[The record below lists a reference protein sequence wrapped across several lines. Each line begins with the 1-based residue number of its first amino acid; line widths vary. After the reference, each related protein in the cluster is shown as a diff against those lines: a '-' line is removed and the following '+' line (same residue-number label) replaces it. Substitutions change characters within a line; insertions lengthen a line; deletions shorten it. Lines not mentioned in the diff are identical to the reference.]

1 MSSGPFPGSAEDKG
15 SRIYPRGRLPQ
26 RPVLHPEGFG
36 SSMAKLLIPLLAPL
50 ILMLFIVPTGY
61 LLEGPGPSF
70 DLQEDLTV
78 TGAKTYPSQGELM
91 LTAVSLQE
99 SRLAYH
105 LVAFFSDSF
114 DLLKV
119 RDYLGEELDTEEQ
132 DVVDIV
138 ITFLSQDTA
147 VVAGLRELGMPVEVR
162 MMGELVVGVAPGY
175 PASGAIDKDGAYQ
188 LSTFTSGDGV
198 IRGEYLVVI
207 NTMTSGP
214 TPEDP
219 NLPEVWA
226 APKKYGDPIQSP
238 LKASV
243 PKDAP
248 GPLELNFDLEK

>member
-1 MSSGPFPGSAEDKG
+1 MKCLPCILAFCLTALLPAAGCSRPGS
-15 SRIYPRGRLPQ
+15 
-26 RPVLHPEGFG
+26 
-36 SSMAKLLIPLLAPL
+36 
-50 ILMLFIVPTGY
+50 
-61 LLEGPGPSF
+61 
-70 DLQEDLTV
+70 
-78 TGAKTYPSQGELM
+78 
-91 LTAVSLQE
+91 
-99 SRLAYH
+99 
-105 LVAFFSDSF
+105 
-114 DLLKV
+114 
-119 RDYLGEELDTEEQ
+119 ELDLVPVRGKVTFQ
-132 DVVDIV
+132 GQPVAQGIV
-138 ITFLSQDTA
+138 TFQPLEPA
-147 VVAGLRELGMPVEVR
+147 AGIPFR
-162 MMGELVVGVAPGY
+162 

-198 IRGEYLVVI
+198 IRGEYLVII